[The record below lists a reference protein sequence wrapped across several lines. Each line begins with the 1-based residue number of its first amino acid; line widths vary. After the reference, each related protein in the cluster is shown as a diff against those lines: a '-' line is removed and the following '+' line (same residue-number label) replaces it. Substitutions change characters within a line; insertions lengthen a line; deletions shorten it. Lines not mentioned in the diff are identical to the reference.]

1 MRSYNIECKSKA
13 KNVKNRETDYM
24 KWGFYYL
31 INILG
36 LVSICAQDK
45 GMIHRDGSSILQLK
59 NSTLLVCLESN
70 QNKLL
75 HYEKA
80 ANASDC
86 NAKCKQK
93 IAETISEIKLGRD
106 QFNKAFI
113 KSFKNYYR
121 FNPYVF
127 CYDKDLAVLKKSR
140 FQGNYFLNDSLIL
153 ESQQKINPDSLFIL
167 IKTTSPNGG
176 SEVWMFQ
183 TSDGLLLE
191 HGFPFI
197 NENNFKSNLTRI
209 SSSDHIQK
217 NVKNWLRRLNKDLF
231 KFYNKIQMK
240 NAEAAFELEKM

>member
-1 MRSYNIECKSKA
+1 
-13 KNVKNRETDYM
+13 M

-45 GMIHRDGSSILQLK
+45 GIVDKDGSSILKLK
-59 NSTLLVCLESN
+59 NSTVLICLESH

-93 IAETISEIKLGRD
+93 IAETITEIKASRD

-113 KSFKNYYR
+113 KAFRNYYR
-121 FNPYVF
+121 FNSYAF
-127 CYDKDLAVLKKSR
+127 CYDIDLAELKKNR
-140 FQGNYFLNDSLIL
+140 FEGDYFLNDSLIL
-153 ESQQKINPDSLFIL
+153 ERQIKINPDSLFTL

-176 SEVWMFQ
+176 SEAWLFQ
-183 TSDGLLLE
+183 TADGILLD

-209 SSSDHIQK
+209 SSTDHIQK
-217 NVKNWLRRLNKDLF
+217 NVKYWLRNLNKDLF
-231 KFYNKIQMK
+231 KYYGKIQIK
-240 NAEAAFELEKM
+240 NAEAAYEFEKM